1 MRPGCGPG
9 GAAPFGGWLHAP
21 LLVAL
26 AAAPRP
32 TSLPPTI
39 RWSLDSGGDS
49 HPAAEEEVPG
59 RRGPDGPRL
68 RAATVVVAS
77 LVLAY
82 GEALTESV
90 TVKAVRG
97 LLYAGGEFRGGGGD
111 VAGAGLLREPRP
123 CLEAGHNF
131 SVSVTNSET
140 GTVSTRR
147 ITGVAIV
154 GNEMTLI
161 LSAAVKFGDAVTLDY
176 TPRTNPIQ
184 DFADNAAG
192 HLWRVL
198 PGRERAHPH
207 TRNAA
212 AGSVRYGL
220 RPV

>member
-1 MRPGCGPG
+1 M
-9 GAAPFGGWLHAP
+9 
-21 LLVAL
+21 
-26 AAAPRP
+26 
-32 TSLPPTI
+32 
-39 RWSLDSGGDS
+39 
-49 HPAAEEEVPG
+49 
-59 RRGPDGPRL
+59 
-68 RAATVVVAS
+68 
-77 LVLAY
+77 
-82 GEALTESV
+82 
-90 TVKAVRG
+90 
-97 LLYAGGEFRGGGGD
+97 
-111 VAGAGLLREPRP
+111 
-123 CLEAGHNF
+123 
-131 SVSVTNSET
+131 
-140 GTVSTRR
+140 STRH
-147 ITGVAIV
+147 ITGVAIA